1 MNTSWE
7 QYVVLLQETARR
19 PGEEHPPPAPE
30 ERLNI
35 EYSTER
41 PTSPFLNESAAE
53 AILAQNPV
61 VLPPTSSSYPE
72 RVAMAPVASQL
83 PPIDVFSQ
91 TSGPVTT
98 QIAPPVNVPPLEPLP
113 SFSGRGAARL
123 IAAAATALATPAE
136 LPGMLDLATTFA
148 PPPEPSAEEV
158 QNRVPVLNLH
168 REIRRTQPAPTASR
182 SSSSLALS
190 DETQASLLQDIDPEV
205 IAAITEG
212 PEDTP
217 SRVSSASRISE
228 ALATADLSGLPEL
241 PDLPEV
247 PEHEEEPKAGP
258 SQEREEGEVTDTD
271 DGKEKVIWSEQ
282 STEVWSDEEG
292 ETKTPATVV
301 KKKSARDELDPR
313 GDSEEPVD
321 AVSVST
327 ASPLSRPPSPAVWT
341 AQAQKGESRP

>member
-1 MNTSWE
+1 
-7 QYVVLLQETARR
+7 
-19 PGEEHPPPAPE
+19 
-30 ERLNI
+30 
-35 EYSTER
+35 
-41 PTSPFLNESAAE
+41 
-53 AILAQNPV
+53 
-61 VLPPTSSSYPE
+61 
-72 RVAMAPVASQL
+72 MAPVTSQL
-83 PPIDVFSQ
+83 PSINIFAQ
-91 TSGPVTT
+91 GLEPVTT

-136 LPGMLDLATTFA
+136 LPGMLDLATAFA
-148 PPPEPSAEEV
+148 PPPEPSTEEV
-158 QNRVPVLNLH
+158 QNRAPVLNLH
-168 REIRRTQPAPTASR
+168 REIQRTQNAPTASR

-228 ALATADLSGLPEL
+228 ALATADLTGLPEL

-271 DGKEKVIWSEQ
+271 EKEKVIWSEQ
-282 STEVWSDEEG
+282 STEDWTEDTEEEG
-292 ETKTPATVV
+292 ELKTPATV
-301 KKKSARDELDPR
+301 KKKSAREQLDPH
-313 GDSEEPVD
+313 GDSAEPVD
-321 AVSVST
+321 VVSVST
-327 ASPLSRPPSPAVWT
+327 ASSLSRPPSPAV
-341 AQAQKGESRP
+341 